1 MKKNKIVLLSDN
13 LHGGAALV
21 PNLLANDLSA
31 QEEFAVQRWHFTP
44 PATPGFFKPSV
55 LEKSLSPD
63 RKRPFV
69 ERIIKNF
76 SKKVAS
82 VMRHS
87 RNERALLEEVKR
99 ERPDL
104 IHVHNIH
111 SADIDHST
119 LQKLPAD
126 IPIVWTLHDF
136 WPLKAIA
143 FSWSE
148 REGNEL
154 QRYKIGTWSRAALLQ
169 KRDAFFSQRKNL
181 TLVAPSAYVQ
191 RVFRHYAA
199 RHHVPS
205 KVIPYVINRGF
216 FLPQDHLAAAK
227 KWDLSP
233 DKTWIGIGST
243 WNNSRKGMDVLWHAL
258 AHADCRS
265 LGLLI
270 WGHESDQQPAIKGL
284 TIRNAGYVG
293 ETDRV
298 ASLYAAVDAFICPT
312 KADTGPLTVMESMA
326 VGTPVLASRVGGIPE
341 RVSHGINGLLFPS
354 QDHQALA
361 ALLEDIQKDTWP
373 LKELGERARSFAL
386 QNFEPARQAHQH
398 MELYQSILQHTP

>member
-1 MKKNKIVLLSDN
+1 MKKHKIVLLSDN
-13 LHGGAALV
+13 LQGGAALV

-31 QEEFAVQRWHFTP
+31 QEGYEVHRWHFTP
-44 PATPGFFKPSV
+44 PATPAFFQPSV
-55 LEKSLSPD
+55 QEKSLYRN

-69 ERIIKNF
+69 ERIVKNF

-82 VMRHS
+82 VMRHK
-87 RNERALLEEVKR
+87 RNELALLEAVKR

-148 REGNEL
+148 REDKQL

-191 RVFRHYAA
+191 RVVRHYAA
-199 RHHVPS
+199 RHQVPCA
-205 KVIPYVINRGF
+205 VIPYVINRGF
-216 FLPQDHLAAAK
+216 FRPQDHAAAAE
-227 KWDLSP
+227 KWGLTS

-243 WNNSRKGMDVLWHAL
+243 WNNSRKGMDVLWRAL

-270 WGHESDQQPAIKGL
+270 WGHESNQQPIIKDL
-284 TIRNAGYVG
+284 TIRNAGYVS

-341 RVSHGINGLLFPS
+341 RISHGESGLLFPS
-354 QDHQALA
+354 QDHLALA
-361 ALLEDIQKDTWP
+361 ALLEDIQKDIWP

-386 QNFEPARQAHQH
+386 QNFEPQRQVHQH
-398 MELYQSILQHTP
+398 MDLYQSVLQRTP